1 MSLTLSPSRTVA
13 ALAFAAALAVA
24 VPTAAVADA
33 STGTETITTCDTVTL
48 TVQVPGNR
56 VRLGSKVVRDSKATN
71 TVCNDGAD
79 LPGVPDAL
87 THARKALGARYHLTY
102 KVRSATPAGRY
113 KWTAT
118 STRTITY
125 TWADPTT
132 GDSDTQTSTTI
143 TRSYARATIARKGR
157 VASQQWDTRTTFE

>member
-1 MSLTLSPSRTVA
+1 MSRTLSPSRA
-13 ALAFAAALAVA
+13 ATAVAFAAALTVA
-24 VPTAAVADA
+24 VPTSAVADEA
-33 STGTETITTCDTVTL
+33 TQTVTTCDTVTL
-48 TVQVPGNR
+48 IVQVPGNR

-79 LPGVPDAL
+79 IPGVPDAL

-102 KVRSATPAGRY
+102 RVPSATPAGRY

-125 TWADPTT
+125 TWTEPTT
-132 GDSDTQTSTTI
+132 GDSDTQASTTV
-143 TRSYARATIARKGR
+143 TRSFARAKIARQGR
-157 VASQQWDTRTTFE
+157 VASQRWNTYSEYR

>member
-1 MSLTLSPSRTVA
+1 MSRTLSPSRA
-13 ALAFAAALAVA
+13 AAAVAFAAALTVA
-24 VPTAAVADA
+24 VPTTATAVEEA
-33 STGTETITTCDTVTL
+33 TQTVTTCDTVTL

-87 THARKALGARYHLTY
+87 THARKALGARYHQTY
-102 KVRSATPAGRY
+102 RVPSATPAGRY

-118 STRTITY
+118 ATRTITY

-143 TRSYARATIARKGR
+143 TRSFAKATIARKGR
-157 VASQQWDTRTTFE
+157 VASQQWDTRSTFE

>member
-1 MSLTLSPSRTVA
+1 MSRTLSTSRA
-13 ALAFAAALAVA
+13 AAAVAFAAALTVA
-24 VPTAAVADA
+24 VPTSAVADE
-33 STGTETITTCDTVTL
+33 GTETITTCDTVTL

-79 LPGVPDAL
+79 IPGVPDAL
-87 THARKALGARYHLTY
+87 THARKALGARYHQTY
-102 KVRSATPAGRY
+102 RVRSATPAGRY

-157 VASQQWDTRTTFE
+157 VAAQQWDTRTTFE